1 MIQYTAPEQQQID
14 HWLKVAKEFIVQV
27 LNNYQSDFYQIEDLP
42 IQTFYTTIATA
53 NAELAHAQYLNGEK
67 SEIFRAN
74 FSKASSYIIK
84 SFKMAYDKNDP
95 DYIGDSKEVD
105 FSGFGYGCVSWF
117 KVAEDI
123 FIEGFHY
130 ALMGADLKL
139 AKELSSLFRNPPNG
153 YLMDKEIN
161 RYAHALKCTA
171 LGEKEQGKI
180 LLKQTI
186 DENTGKKTKSPLKL
200 NYLTLS
206 HALYG
211 ILDNDETLFN
221 RGLELQLNLH
231 EPYARGEAKDT
242 PEEFICDNAVALA
255 NLAIT
260 YKIPVKVEHY
270 LLPKSMLIEVEV

>member
-1 MIQYTAPEQQQID
+1 MSCIGS
-14 HWLKVAKEFIVQV
+14 VCRV
-27 LNNYQSDFYQIEDLP
+27 LDN
-42 IQTFYTTIATA
+42 
-53 NAELAHAQYLNGEK
+53 
-67 SEIFRAN
+67 
-74 FSKASSYIIK
+74 
-84 SFKMAYDKNDP
+84 
-95 DYIGDSKEVD
+95 KEVD

-130 ALMGADLKL
+130 ALMSADLKL
-139 AKELSSLFRNPPNG
+139 AKELASLFRNPPNG

-171 LGEKEQGKI
+171 LGEKEQGKV

-211 ILDNDETLFN
+211 ILDNDEALFN
-221 RGLELQLNLH
+221 RGLELQLILH

-242 PEEFICDNAVALA
+242 SEEFICDNAVALA